1 MARRSKASPPT
12 SNVASS
18 NDLGLSDLRVR
29 LNFLEKENS
38 KLIKQI
44 ESNRTK
50 LEKLNDSI
58 KEVGIQI
65 AQRIAPFRQKMM
77 ELDEQIHTV
86 FQEIFNGRKLG
97 KKSRKNIE
105 TVYYNLQY
113 DGIISPKHL
122 PTESDSLEEDFDDL
136 EDEPNWDD
144 DRGHSHQQFA
154 EDIPKP
160 DREEKRKIRQL
171 FLRLADS
178 FHPDKVTDPSEK
190 EYCTEIMKEINL
202 AYQNG
207 DLARLLAIEKQQ
219 DLNAMIDRDS
229 SDDLTRHCAKVEAEN
244 TYLKEQLE
252 TLKRQLKLTKKTQQ
266 GEMTAAFQKITK
278 YGGDPIGEA
287 LHEVEQQISIVEQMH
302 EFVVDFRDRRI
313 TIQEFLRGPQSL
325 IPDQMSEEEMLLE
338 FLSRFQ

>member
-1 MARRSKASPPT
+1 MARKSKISKDT
-12 SNVASS
+12 SHNE
-18 NDLGLSDLRVR
+18 LGLSNLRVR

-50 LEKLNDSI
+50 LNNLNESI

-65 AQRIAPFRQKMM
+65 AQRVAPFRQKMV
-77 ELDEQIHTV
+77 ELDEKIHTI
-86 FQEIFNGRKLG
+86 FQEILTGRKLG
-97 KKSRKNIE
+97 KKSRKDIE
-105 TVYYNLQY
+105 TVYYHLQS

-122 PTESDSLEEDFDDL
+122 PMESDIFENNDESD
-136 EDEPNWDD
+136 DEPNWDSYKG
-144 DRGHSHQQFA
+144 RSYQQVI

-160 DREEKRKIRQL
+160 DRDELKKIRQL

-178 FHPDKVTDPSEK
+178 FHPDKVTDEAEK
-190 EYCTEIMKEINL
+190 EYRTEIMKEINL
-202 AYQNG
+202 AYQDG

-219 DLNAMIDRDS
+219 ELGAIIDRDS

-244 TYLKEQLE
+244 IYLKDQLE

-266 GEMTAAFQKITK
+266 GEMTAVFKKMSK

-287 LHEVEQQISIVEQMH
+287 LHEVEAQIAIIEQMH
-302 EFVVDFRDRRI
+302 QFVVDFRDRRI
-313 TIQEFLRGPQSL
+313 TIREFLRGPEFLRQQ
-325 IPDQMSEEEMLLE
+325 QMSEEELMLE
-338 FLSRFQ
+338 FLSQFQ